1 MDQTHKVLPMYP
13 KLKMMKVVI
22 HGNDDVQALLT
33 IRFLLYPW
41 CTRVPLEKPLDIDLR
56 FKENKCAPFLTIL

>member
-1 MDQTHKVLPMYP
+1 MYP
-13 KLKMMKVVI
+13 KLKMMMVMF
-22 HGNDDVQALLT
+22 HGNDDVLALLT

-56 FKENKCAPFLTIL
+56 FEENKCARVLPIL